1 MARRCIRNTA
11 VPTNGPAYYAS
22 PRKPLFVP
30 SLKIRQAVIVATQ
43 DAVVG
48 GTSSPAGSVRV
59 GGISLLKRAILTL
72 SKQGVERF
80 VVATRHAAL
89 RDELLDDPSI
99 TALNVTWVQSNDE
112 SASDG
117 HAVMIAADHLRPGRF
132 LVVPA
137 DRVFEPRI
145 ASALLER
152 SGRGTSAAVL
162 SRAALQPI
170 ATPAGA
176 FGYTGLF
183 TADSELLRELA
194 VRDEERRD
202 LELHLVLSGLAARG
216 ALDAVDVGTAYC
228 QPVRD
233 KATRRMANKI
243 LLDALRKPVDGL
255 VARHINRNF
264 SLFITRFLK
273 DTPIRPNHITG
284 ISLAV
289 AVLGGVMSAWA
300 TPSSVY
306 WLIAGAAMWQLASML
321 DGVDGELARL
331 KFSGSKLGE
340 WLDTLSD
347 DIGRLAFFVGAGIGV
362 ANVSGSSFWMYLLF
376 ACVAMQLAL
385 SVPLYRK
392 LWLAGSGSHFALAWE
407 AKDEASLWDRAK
419 KEVEFLTRRDT
430 YIAMWLA
437 FAIVGWSQFAIAGTT
452 LITFAVVLN
461 EFLSPRQFRSDQA
474 AQPAAAPPAVAHS
487 PVAMRV
493 RPVTPRTTT
502 APQLTV

>member
-1 MARRCIRNTA
+1 M
-11 VPTNGPAYYAS
+11 
-22 PRKPLFVP
+22 P
-30 SLKIRQAVIVATQ
+30 SLKIRQAVIVATTQ
-43 DAVVG
+43 AVVSG
-48 GTSSPAGSVRV
+48 IPSPAGSVRV

-80 VVATRHAAL
+80 VVATRHATQRVEL
-89 RDELLDDPSI
+89 QRDSAIADLD
-99 TALNVTWVQSNDE
+99 VTWVQSRDE
-112 SASDG
+112 GASDG
-117 HAVMIAADHLRPGRF
+117 DAVMAAADHLRPGRF

-145 ASALLER
+145 AGSLLER
-152 SGRGTSAAVL
+152 SGAGVCAAVQ
-162 SRAALQPI
+162 SNDALQPI
-170 ATPAGA
+170 ATPEGGV
-176 FGYTGLF
+176 GYTGLF
-183 TADSELLRELA
+183 TADGALLRELA
-194 VRDEERRD
+194 QRNGDRRA
-202 LELHLVLSGLAARG
+202 LELHLVLGAIAARG
-216 ALDAVDVGTAYC
+216 ALHTVDVGTAYC

-233 KATRRMANKI
+233 KATRATANKI

-264 SLFITRFLK
+264 SLFITRFVK

-284 ISLAV
+284 VSLAV

-300 TPSSVY
+300 TPTSMF

-362 ANVSGSSFWMYLLF
+362 ANVTGNSLWMYLLF
-376 ACVAMQLAL
+376 ANVAMQMGLT
-385 SVPLYRK
+385 VPLYRK
-392 LWLAGSGSHFALAWE
+392 LWQAGSGSHFALAWE
-407 AKDEASLWDRAK
+407 AKDDASLWDRAK

-437 FAIVGWSQFAIAGTT
+437 FAIVGWSQVAIAGTT
-452 LITFAVVLN
+452 LITFAVMLN
-461 EFLSPRQFRSDQA
+461 EVLSPRQVRTAQT
-474 AQPAAAPPAVAHS
+474 AQPKTARPAIAHR
-487 PVAMRV
+487 PVAVRV
-493 RPVTPRTTT
+493 RPVTPRTNT